1 MNVPSPTPSS
11 TGNGTT
17 TTGLAATKVTMDA
30 IDAIDKRIMGL
41 RARLTPDPY
50 CDPAFREE
58 YVTYLSP
65 GSSATVPRSGG
76 LSGLE
81 DSVSDAVSS
90 SGRAGHEDYEEYY
103 PISDTDPEPHISSQ
117 TLDDQESSN
126 DNATQRKVQ
135 RYTPLRESASKRDGQ
150 EDWDTARVRRDTK
163 PDRIRDRD
171 LGFRD
176 NHSDGDK
183 DADSIFT
190 GNDRFRDNDRD
201 QDRARDS
208 ESNGITDTDP
218 DRDRV
223 RAREHDNHS
232 IDRHKELSKVD
243 DRNRIH
249 ERDRELENARITGK
263 LLDRTD
269 GGRTRDSQGH
279 VHNGSAIPPSPPN
292 KKSDKTKTKTK
303 KEKPLSPD
311 AIDYYP
317 LTPLPSLLSPT
328 IPSVF
333 DSDGADI
340 VNTLGMIT
348 PTLPPYF
355 ESDLSG
361 LGIRFEDDRNNKHRN
376 TPSDTVLQSHGS
388 STIDKPRSRI
398 VVLRIPS
405 FTAELTTRTKRDLS
419 KNLKDG
425 TKRRKVEN
433 AIASRLPI
441 TSSTA
446 RSTTPQ
452 LSTESAL
459 STSTGSYKLSSKA
472 ITAAAAS
479 VASRSPTAA
488 STTPS
493 LSPHPVLSSRDKVV
507 SSIQTTSPSDHQA
520 ATPPSQVAAND
531 AASTPGTP
539 SAKKSTFAEYNKRR
553 LIGGGDAPVSPAS
566 HQNEFASDKTFLS
579 NAQKLSSTESSHN
592 TLPRTSSNGSVSL
605 NSQAVQVLERKA
617 QKWIAIATGKK
628 HESDRQRE
636 AGNMPLASLYAM
648 DSLLAY
654 LVGFDYDD
662 KFFSIK
668 SRVPSDK
675 NWSTLVPFTRHLVT
689 LHESSKAPFLAGLSY
704 QIRAVVYLRMAG
716 YQRQTVKALQ
726 HSAVPESRDSGTT
739 ESPEPTASGSST
751 TNNHVAEVT
760 ELLTKASRNMDLAA
774 YDFQRGAR
782 MFPIEAVIERCPN
795 TWRRRALAADHLSQS
810 MPAVMGGGSSGPGL
824 RPLEDQFVLP
834 IQMYSSVRE
843 VAAFGASVLGEWAEQ
858 NKLKYESVLAKGI
871 LEQ

>member
-17 TTGLAATKVTMDA
+17 TTGPAATKVTM
-30 IDAIDKRIMGL
+30 DAIDKRIMGL

-117 TLDDQESSN
+117 TLDGQEASN
-126 DNATQRKVQ
+126 ANATQRKVQ
-135 RYTPLRESASKRDGQ
+135 KYTPLRESVSKHGGQ

-163 PDRIRDRD
+163 PGRSRDGD

-176 NHSDGDK
+176 NHSDGDE
-183 DADSIFT
+183 DSDSILK
-190 GNDRFRDNDRD
+190 GNDRYRYHDRD
-201 QDRARDS
+201 QARARDS
-208 ESNGITDTDP
+208 QRNGITDTDR

-223 RAREHDNHS
+223 RAKEHDSHS
-232 IDRHKELSKVD
+232 IDRHKELGKVD

-249 ERDRELENARITGK
+249 ERQRAHENARSTGK
-263 LLDRTD
+263 VLDRTD
-269 GGRTRDSQGH
+269 SGRTRDSQGH
-279 VHNGSAIPPSPPN
+279 GHNGSAIPPSPPN
-292 KKSDKTKTKTK
+292 EKSDKTKTKTK
-303 KEKPLSPD
+303 KEKPLSRE
-311 AIDYYP
+311 AITYYP

-361 LGIRFEDDRNNKHRN
+361 LGIRFEDDRNSKHRK
-376 TPSDTVLQSHGS
+376 TPSDTLLQSHGT
-388 STIDKPRSRI
+388 STIDKARSRI

-405 FTAELTTRTKRDLS
+405 FTAELTTHTKRDLS
-419 KNLKDG
+419 ENLKEG

-433 AIASRLPI
+433 AIASRLHQ

-452 LSTESAL
+452 LSRESAL
-459 STSTGSYKLSSKA
+459 STSSGSYKLSSKA

-479 VASRSPTAA
+479 TASRSPTVA

-493 LSPHPVLSSRDKVV
+493 LSPHPVLSSKEKVV

-520 ATPPSQVAAND
+520 ATPPSQVAAAND

-566 HQNEFASDKTFLS
+566 HQNEFANDKTFLS
-579 NAQKLSSTESSHN
+579 NAHKLSSTESSHS

-617 QKWIAIATGKK
+617 QKWIAIATGRK

-689 LHESSKAPFLAGLSY
+689 LHESSKAPLLAGLSY

-726 HSAVPESRDSGTT
+726 HSSVPESRESGTM

-795 TWRRRALAADHLSQS
+795 TWRRRALAAEHLSQS
-810 MPAVMGGGSSGPGL
+810 MPAIMGGGSSGPGL

-858 NKLKYESVLAKGI
+858 NKLKYESVLAKGV

>member
-11 TGNGTT
+11 TGKVTT
-17 TTGLAATKVTMDA
+17 TTGHAATKVTMDA
-30 IDAIDKRIMGL
+30 IDRRIMGL

-65 GSSATVPRSGG
+65 GSSATVPRTGG

-90 SGRAGHEDYEEYY
+90 NGRAGHEDEEEYY
-103 PISDTDPEPHISSQ
+103 PISGTDHEPHISSQ
-117 TLDDQESSN
+117 TLDDQEASN
-126 DNATQRKVQ
+126 ADAIQEKVR
-135 RYTPLRESASKRDGQ
+135 RYTPLRESASKHDGQ

-163 PDRIRDRD
+163 SDRSRVQ
-171 LGFRD
+171 GFRD
-176 NHSDGDK
+176 HHSDGDK
-183 DADSIFT
+183 DADSIF
-190 GNDRFRDNDRD
+190 RDNDRD
-201 QDRARDS
+201 QSRARDS
-208 ESNGITDTDP
+208 ERNGITDTDR
-218 DRDRV
+218 DRDRG
-223 RAREHDNHS
+223 RAREHDGHG
-232 IDRHKELSKVD
+232 IDRHKELTKVD
-243 DRNRIH
+243 DRNEIH
-249 ERDRELENARITGK
+249 ERDRARKNARITGK
-263 LLDRTD
+263 DRTD

-279 VHNGSAIPPSPPN
+279 GHNGSAIPPSPPIE
-292 KKSDKTKTKTK
+292 KSDKTKTKTM
-303 KEKPLSPD
+303 KEKPMSRE

-333 DSDGADI
+333 DADGADI

-361 LGIRFEDDRNNKHRN
+361 LGIRFDDDRNNKHRN
-376 TPSDTVLQSHGS
+376 TPSDTVVPSHGN

-398 VVLRIPS
+398 VILRIPS
-405 FTAELTTRTKRDLS
+405 FTAEPTIRTKRDLS
-419 KNLKDG
+419 ENVKEG
-425 TKRRKVEN
+425 TKRRKVT
-433 AIASRLPI
+433 P
-441 TSSTA
+441 STA
-446 RSTTPQ
+446 RNTTPQ

-459 STSTGSYKLSSKA
+459 STSSGSSKLSSKA
-472 ITAAAAS
+472 VTAAAAANAS
-479 VASRSPTAA
+479 VGVRSPTVGV
-488 STTPS
+488 TPPS
-493 LSPHPVLSSRDKVV
+493 LSPHPVHSSKEKVV
-507 SSIQTTSPSDHQA
+507 ASIPTTSPSDHQA
-520 ATPPSQVAAND
+520 ATPPSQVAAAND

-566 HQNEFASDKTFLS
+566 QPNESTNDKTSLS
-579 NAQKLSSTESSHN
+579 NTHKLSSTESSHN

-605 NSQAVQVLERKA
+605 SSQAVQVLERKA
-617 QKWIAIATGKK
+617 QKWIAIATDRK

-636 AGNMPLASLYAM
+636 AGNMPLASIYAM

-726 HSAVPESRDSGTT
+726 HSSMPEVRESGTT
-739 ESPEPTASGSST
+739 ESPEPAASGPST

-795 TWRRRALAADHLSQS
+795 TWRRRALAAEHLSQS
-810 MPAVMGGGSSGPGL
+810 IPAVMGGGSSGPGL

-858 NKLKYESVLAKGI
+858 NKLKYESVLAKGV

>member
-1 MNVPSPTPSS
+1 MS
-11 TGNGTT
+11 
-17 TTGLAATKVTMDA
+17 
-30 IDAIDKRIMGL
+30 
-41 RARLTPDPY
+41 
-50 CDPAFREE
+50 RE
-58 YVTYLSP
+58 
-65 GSSATVPRSGG
+65 
-76 LSGLE
+76 
-81 DSVSDAVSS
+81 
-90 SGRAGHEDYEEYY
+90 
-103 PISDTDPEPHISSQ
+103 
-117 TLDDQESSN
+117 
-126 DNATQRKVQ
+126 
-135 RYTPLRESASKRDGQ
+135 
-150 EDWDTARVRRDTK
+150 
-163 PDRIRDRD
+163 
-171 LGFRD
+171 
-176 NHSDGDK
+176 
-183 DADSIFT
+183 
-190 GNDRFRDNDRD
+190 
-201 QDRARDS
+201 
-208 ESNGITDTDP
+208 
-218 DRDRV
+218 
-223 RAREHDNHS
+223 
-232 IDRHKELSKVD
+232 
-243 DRNRIH
+243 
-249 ERDRELENARITGK
+249 
-263 LLDRTD
+263 
-269 GGRTRDSQGH
+269 
-279 VHNGSAIPPSPPN
+279 
-292 KKSDKTKTKTK
+292 
-303 KEKPLSPD
+303 

-361 LGIRFEDDRNNKHRN
+361 LGIRFDDDRNNKHRN
-376 TPSDTVLQSHGS
+376 TPSDTVVESHGHT
-388 STIDKPRSRI
+388 TIDKPRSRI
-398 VVLRIPS
+398 VILRIPS
-405 FTAELTTRTKRDLS
+405 VTAELTTRTKRDLS
-419 KNLKDG
+419 ENLKEG
-425 TKRRKVEN
+425 TKRRKVD
-433 AIASRLPI
+433 AIASRFQKTP
-441 TSSTA
+441 STA
-446 RSTTPQ
+446 RNTTPQ

-459 STSTGSYKLSSKA
+459 STSSGSSKLSSKA
-472 ITAAAAS
+472 VTAAATTAS
-479 VASRSPTAA
+479 VGVRSPTVGV
-488 STTPS
+488 TPPS
-493 LSPHPVLSSRDKVV
+493 LSPHPVLSSKEKVV
-507 SSIQTTSPSDHQA
+507 ASILTTSPSDHQA
-520 ATPPSQVAAND
+520 ATPPSQVAAAND

-553 LIGGGDAPVSPAS
+553 LIGGGDASVSPS
-566 HQNEFASDKTFLS
+566 SQQNESTNDKTFLS
-579 NAQKLSSTESSHN
+579 NTHKLSSTESSHN
-592 TLPRTSSNGSVSL
+592 NLPRTSSNGSVSL
-605 NSQAVQVLERKA
+605 TSQAVQVLERKA
-617 QKWIAIATGKK
+617 QKWIAIATNRK
-628 HESDRQRE
+628 HESDRLRE

-689 LHESSKAPFLAGLSY
+689 LHESSKAPFLAGLGY

-726 HSAVPESRDSGTT
+726 HSSMPEVRESGTT
-739 ESPEPTASGSST
+739 ESPEPAASGPSP

-795 TWRRRALAADHLSQS
+795 TWRRRALAAEHLSQS

-858 NKLKYESVLAKGI
+858 NKLKYESVLAKGV